1 MDGFAVLGVFFFF
14 LFLGVPVAYTMI
26 LSSGLYFLTTGM
38 SLMVLMQRM
47 GGALNSITLLAV
59 PTFIFAGCIMN
70 AGGLTDN
77 LFAALCTLRLGKTKG
92 GLAHINVVAS
102 LIFAGMS
109 GAALAD
115 LGGLGNVEM
124 KAMRKNGYSE
134 EDAIGITLA
143 SSAIGPIFPPSIPLL
158 IFSLVASVSG
168 IKILLAGIIP
178 GILLTLALMGM
189 VVIFS
194 RTKDFPRGSVEMD
207 AGKRRSIQ
215 LYGIPALIAPIIL
228 LAGLFPGTFSPTE
241 LASAAVVYSF
251 FVGLFFYR
259 KITPKSVFTATRETT
274 DMISNTMFIMGAAT
288 VFAFILTV
296 EQIPNQIQ
304 ALILG
309 VTSNKYVLLLLIN
322 LILLVVGMVM
332 DVGIS
337 IMIFTP
343 IFLPILTGVGV
354 DAFTVGVM
362 MVLNLVMGMYT
373 PPFGTCLFMAS
384 TMTKRPVEKI
394 VSYVAPYYIPL
405 VAVLI
410 LIAVFPPV
418 TTWLPGLFG

>member
-1 MDGFAVLGVFFFF
+1 MSGFAVLGLFFFF

-26 LSSGLYFLTTGM
+26 LSSGLYFISTGM
-38 SLMVLMQRM
+38 SLMVLIQRM
-47 GGALNSITLLAV
+47 GGSLNSITLLAV

-77 LFAALCTLRLGKTKG
+77 LFASICTLRLGKAKG
-92 GLAHINVVAS
+92 GLAYINVLAS

-124 KAMRKNGYSE
+124 KAMRKNGYTE
-134 EDAIGITLA
+134 DDAIGVTLA

-168 IKILLAGIIP
+168 IKILLAGIVP
-178 GILLTLALMGM
+178 GILLTLSLMAM
-189 VVIFS
+189 VFFFA
-194 RTKDFPRGSVEMD
+194 RTKDFPRGSNEMD
-207 AGKRRSIQ
+207 RKTRLRIQ
-215 LYGIPALIAPIIL
+215 LWGIPALIAPIIL
-228 LAGLFPGTFSPTE
+228 LGGLFTGTFSPTE

-251 FVGLFFYR
+251 FVGLIFYR
-259 KITPKSVFTATRETT
+259 KINVKSVVSATRETT
-274 DMISNTMFIMGAAT
+274 DMVSNTMYIMGAAT
-288 VFAFILTV
+288 VFAFILTI

-304 ALILG
+304 SLILG
-309 VTSNKYVLLLLIN
+309 MTDNKYILLLVIN

-343 IFLPILTGVGV
+343 IFLPILVGVGV
-354 DAFTVGVM
+354 DPFQVGVM

-384 TMTKRPVEKI
+384 TMTKRPMEKI
-394 VSYVAPYYIPL
+394 VGYVAPYYIPL
-405 VAVLI
+405 VVVLI
-410 LIAVFPPV
+410 LIAIFPPI
-418 TTWLPGLFG
+418 TTWLPSLFN